1 MLQKKY
7 HVVIR
12 KYYDEK
18 DLNPLVEP
26 VNLQWDGKL
35 ISYTYNIKVDR
46 DLWDLV
52 ALATIWYDDGEPIA
66 VEINSNR
73 TAANVGDKFEDVLD
87 RVGWYAFP
95 DLTMQDGFG
104 TKEKAKNAMRLWI
117 KETAHANAQVEVYE
131 RLREDME

>member
-73 TAANVGDKFEDVLD
+73 TAANVGDKFEDVLN

-104 TKEKAKNAMRLWI
+104 SKEKAKTAMRLWI